1 MEIQT
6 PIPQNK
12 IEESFVWRDW
22 FQKLSNRV
30 YGSMSKQDANAVLI
44 TGGAIDNTPIGA
56 NTPSTGAFSSG
67 AFSSLVVGLT
77 GYLKGNG
84 TSAVTALTTIPNTD
98 ITGLGTMST
107 QNVGISTTVTLAK
120 LTSTGSNGS
129 LTISNGIITAYTA
142 PT

>member
-30 YGSMSKQDANAVLI
+30 YGSMTSQDAGAVLI

-56 NTPSTGAFSSG
+56 NTPNTG